1 MASKTRRGPT
11 AKGRS
16 LDLDA
21 VLQALRGDDALV
33 ILRRL
38 ADRDPEWASAIE
50 TIAKDLLSAV
60 DAGDVAGEV
69 RAELESLSVEDV
81 WDRAGRRRDGY
92 SDPGEVAAEM
102 IDSALKP
109 YAHEIERLIGLG
121 MKVQADGLFQGIL
134 RGLYDFGTAP
144 ATPFRDEAADS
155 VEDQFGADLLN
166 WRERL
171 PSYATRPRLDAF
183 LAQFCPKW
191 ADWSSEMLRRMR

>member
-1 MASKTRRGPT
+1 MASKTRHGPT
-11 AKGRS
+11 AKVA

-21 VLQALRGDDALV
+21 ILQALRGDDALV

-38 ADRDPEWASAIE
+38 ADRDPEWARVIE
-50 TIAKDLLSAV
+50 TMAKDLLSAV
-60 DAGDVAGEV
+60 DAGDVAAEV
-69 RAELESLSVEDV
+69 LAELESLSVEDV
-81 WDRAGRRRDGY
+81 WDRAGPRRDGY

-102 IDSALKP
+102 IDRALEP
-109 YAHEIERLIGLG
+109 YAHEIEQLIGLG
-121 MKVQADGLFQGIL
+121 MQVQADGLFRGIL

-155 VEDQFGADLLN
+155 VEEQFGADLLN
-166 WRERL
+166 WRKRL
-171 PSYATRPRLDAF
+171 PSQATRPRLDAF

>member
-1 MASKTRRGPT
+1 MASKIRRGPT

-60 DAGDVAGEV
+60 DASDVAAEV
-69 RAELESLSVEDV
+69 LAELESLSVEDV
-81 WDRAGRRRDGY
+81 WDRAGPRRDGY

-155 VEDQFGADLLN
+155 VEDQFGADLFN

>member
-11 AKGRS
+11 AKGS

-50 TIAKDLLSAV
+50 TIAKELLSAV
-60 DAGDVAGEV
+60 DAGDVAAEV
-69 RAELESLSVEDV
+69 LVELESLSVEDV
-81 WDRAGRRRDGY
+81 WDRAGPRRDGY

-109 YAHEIERLIGLG
+109 YANEIERLIGLG
-121 MKVQADGLFQGIL
+121 MQVQADGLFQGIL

-191 ADWSSEMLRRMR
+191 ADWASEMLRRMR